1 MNVWWP
7 STTQG
12 NESVTGSDEIAIR
25 DPLYVFAVDD
35 FLTVTMTDEVDEFV
49 NRLISVMLIHD

>member
-7 STTQG
+7 STDQWI
-12 NESVTGSDEIAIR
+12 ESVTGSDEIAVR

-35 FLTVTMTDEVDEFV
+35 FLTVTMTDEVNVLV
-49 NRLISVMLIHD
+49 NR

>member
-7 STTQG
+7 SATQG
-12 NESVTGSDEIAIR
+12 SEKDTGSDEIAVR

-49 NRLISVMLIHD
+49 NR

>member
-1 MNVWWP
+1 MYVWWP
-7 STTQG
+7 SSAQG
-12 NESVTGSDEIAIR
+12 TEKITGSGETAVR

-49 NRLISVMLIHD
+49 NCLKSAVQ